1 VAQVRE
7 MMREEGDLGVVVS
20 IGKKTQNTLGSF
32 FKGATKSKQGLSFS
46 QVF

>member
-1 VAQVRE
+1 

-20 IGKKTQNTLGSF
+20 IGKKTQNTIGSF
-32 FKGATKSKQGLSFS
+32 FAGAKKKVGLTFA

>member
-1 VAQVRE
+1 

-20 IGKKTQNTLGSF
+20 IGKKTQNTIGSF
-32 FKGATKSKQGLSFS
+32 FKGAAKTKQGLTFS